1 MKRPA
6 QPLTTSPG
14 GSSRTALA
22 ERVFAIACALVFVLA
37 VGVRLLVWYNTA
49 AEINLPMSGLT
60 AGYEADARTLLS
72 GQLGLFLRGPNPPSD
87 ANVLAHPPG
96 YSIFLAAI
104 LAVRDSFT
112 AARVVQLVLC
122 AFGPVLILLIAAEFL
137 DRRISW
143 IAGVLAA
150 LSPQLAYNSLLL
162 LPDSISV
169 LPILLAVWLL
179 LRYGRG
185 GGWLPLC
192 GCGALLGLSIWF
204 RANTL
209 LLPIFIAVAAA
220 AVLLP
225 AGRRWRVV
233 AIAGM
238 AFLVVAP
245 LTARNAIVF
254 GKFVPVSL
262 ASGVTLIEGI
272 GDYDTEGR
280 FGLPHT
286 DMRVIEMETREYNRP
301 DYHNSLFNPD
311 GIERERARTA
321 RGFAVIRAHPFWFA
335 GVMVRRATMM
345 LRLERVPAIG
355 AAQPTAEPRNA
366 ILNFAGTVMRWIQR
380 PFITAVFLPLAL
392 AGFVLSI
399 RRREQRGPL
408 VVIVSVVVYF
418 LLVQSALHT
427 EYRYVLLLPYF
438 KLLFAAVAMGAV
450 WIRLQQVKADRSTM
464 AARSP
469 ALASKTPKEN
479 SQM

>member
-1 MKRPA
+1 MTQPA
-6 QPLTTSPG
+6 KPLTTEPG
-14 GSSRTALA
+14 GSSPTAPAKRALG
-22 ERVFAIACALVFVLA
+22 IACAVIFVLA

-49 AEINLPMSGLT
+49 SEINLPMSGLT

-72 GQLGLFLRGPNPPSD
+72 GQLGLFVRGPNPPSD

-96 YSIFLAAI
+96 YSILLAAI
-104 LAVRDSFT
+104 FAVRDSFT
-112 AARVVQLVLC
+112 VARVVQLVITS
-122 AFGPVLILLIAAEFL
+122 FGAVLIFLIAAEFL
-137 DRRISW
+137 DRRIAW
-143 IAGVLAA
+143 IAGVLVA

-179 LRYGRG
+179 LRHGRD
-185 GGWLPLC
+185 GGWLMLC
-192 GCGALLGLSIWF
+192 GSGALLGLSIWF

-209 LLPIFIAVAAA
+209 LLPVFIALAAA

-225 AGRRWRVV
+225 SGRRVRAL
-233 AIAGM
+233 AIAGV

-245 LTARNAIVF
+245 LTVRNAVVF

-280 FGLPHT
+280 YGLPHT
-286 DMRVIEMETREYNRP
+286 DMRVIEMEAREYNRP

-311 GIERERARTA
+311 GVERERTRTA

-335 GVMVRRATMM
+335 GVMVQRATMM
-345 LRLERVPAIG
+345 LRLERVPAI
-355 AAQPTAEPRNA
+355 ATVQPPTEPRNA
-366 ILNFAGTVMRWIQR
+366 LLNVAGTVMRWIQR
-380 PFITAVFLPLAL
+380 PFITAIFLPLAL
-392 AGFVLSI
+392 AGLI
-399 RRREQRGPL
+399 LTARRREHRGPMIL
-408 VVIVSVVVYF
+408 ILSVVAYY

-438 KLLFAAVAMGAV
+438 NLLFAGVAIGTI
-450 WIRLQQVKADRSTM
+450 WSWLLNFRRLF
-464 AARSP
+464 
-469 ALASKTPKEN
+469 
-479 SQM
+479 